1 MIPFLDLKVS
11 LEDGKNFYWNF
22 FNVKL
27 ADHHQYLHFSPAIPN
42 RTKRSVVFNQTLR
55 ISILCSSESNFVYVS
70 VKKRRKGSLSFS
82 FKISIQFGI
91 SLKYSV
97 MSEYWVNQCTKSVRI
112 RSYSSSYFPTFELNT
127 ER

>member
-91 SLKYSV
+91 SLKYFV

>member
-112 RSYSSSYFPTFELNT
+112 RSYSSPYFPTFELNT

>member
-11 LEDGKNFYWNF
+11 LEDGKKFYWNF

-112 RSYSSSYFPTFELNT
+112 RSYSSPYFPTFELNT

>member
-11 LEDGKNFYWNF
+11 LEDGKNFYCNF

-70 VKKRRKGSLSFS
+70 VKKRRKGSFSFS

-97 MSEYWVNQCTKSVRI
+97 MSEYWVNQCAKSVRI
-112 RSYSSSYFPTFELNT
+112 RSYSSPYFPTFELNT